1 MIKTVYVTAGD
12 EPAAYRQ
19 INADAGIVLSSDRQG
34 DWIVIL
40 YDLPLP
46 MIAEPDFDD
55 EDTKPIPPHLLP
67 NWGSFEGEDVSAPRE
82 PEFDNVDRGE
92 TQPAKKAA

>member
-12 EPAAYRQ
+12 ESAAYRQ

-34 DWIVIL
+34 ERIVIVC
-40 YDLPLP
+40 DLPLP

-55 EDTKPIPPHLLP
+55 EDTREIPPHLLP
-67 NWGSFEGEDVSAPRE
+67 NWGRFEGADVETPRE

-92 TQPAKKAA
+92 QFPQKAA

>member
-1 MIKTVYVTAGD
+1 MIRTVYVTAGD
-12 EPAAYRQ
+12 EPAACRM
-19 INADAGIVLSSDRQG
+19 INADAGIILSVDNQG
-34 DWIVIL
+34 DMTVIL

-46 MIAEPDFDD
+46 LIVEPDFDD
-55 EDTKPIPPHLLP
+55 EDTKEIPPHLLP

-92 TQPAKKAA
+92 TMPAKKAA